1 MILVEE
7 GQSPLI
13 LCLPGSGTD
22 VPKPVS
28 ARFNATGRLQADL
41 SWRLERLF
49 GFGTE
54 LGLTVLRSSISRYV
68 IDVDKDPATP
78 LSAAFDP
85 LAALCPATTLD
96 GKHIYLDG
104 EEPGPTEIEQRVLL
118 FHAPFHKALRQQV
131 DRLMR
136 RHGTVV
142 LIDCQSMRSHIK
154 GVTGRELPELSIG
167 SAGGTTCDADLR
179 NLFVGTLSGLKDL
192 DLGVDAQTKGGFIVN
207 GFGRPERGVHGLTLL
222 LAQRAYLR
230 HESPPFEPDKAKT
243 ARLQEVLSECFSSLT
258 DWAQEAGRQRKR
270 DSVEAQ
276 PVQAAQEDA
285 PVSSVSNKD
294 DAIFTDAEDDD
305 DAAAVEAESVASGEA
320 DAEPGQ
326 TEPDDGSGPPVT
338 REASSGS
345 DRPVALL
352 VAE

>member
-13 LCLPGSGTD
+13 LCLPNSGTD

-49 GFGTE
+49 GFSAD

-78 LSAAFDP
+78 LAAAFDP

-96 GKHIYLDG
+96 GKNIYQDG

-136 RHGTVV
+136 KHGTVV
-142 LIDCQSMRSHIK
+142 LVDCQSMRSHIK
-154 GVTGRELPELSIG
+154 GVTAEELPELSIG
-167 SAGGTTCDADLR
+167 TADGAACDADLR
-179 NLFVGTLSGLKDL
+179 NLFVGMLSGLKGL
-192 DLGVDAQTKGGFIVN
+192 DLGVDAQTRGGFIVEA
-207 GFGRPERGVHGLTLL
+207 FGRPERGVHGLTLL
-222 LAQRAYLR
+222 IAQRAYLR
-230 HESPPFEPDKAKT
+230 HESPPFEPDKGKAT
-243 ARLQEVLSECFSSLT
+243 RLQEVLSDCFSSLT
-258 DWAQEAGRQRKR
+258 DWAEEAGRDRKR
-270 DSVEAQ
+270 KSVEDP
-276 PVQAAQEDA
+276 PVQAAREEASPPSIPEEDEA
-285 PVSSVSNKD
+285 PVS
-294 DAIFTDAEDDD
+294 DAADD
-305 DAAAVEAESVASGEA
+305 DAASFEEDPVSSDGA
-320 DAEPGQ
+320 DTEPAQ
-326 TEPDDGSGPPVT
+326 TEPDSGSGPAET
-338 REASSGS
+338 REASSEN
-345 DRPVALL
+345 DKPVTLL

>member
-13 LCLPGSGTD
+13 LCLPNSGTD

-49 GFGTE
+49 GFSSD

-78 LSAAFDP
+78 LAAAFDP

-96 GKHIYLDG
+96 GKHIYHDG

-118 FHAPFHKALRQQV
+118 FHAPFHKALRQQI

-136 RHGTVV
+136 KHGTVV
-142 LIDCQSMRSHIK
+142 FIDCQSMRSHIK
-154 GVTGRELPELSIG
+154 GVSGSELPELNIG
-167 SAGGTTCDADLR
+167 SADGTACDADLR

-192 DLGVDAQTKGGFIVN
+192 ELGVDAQTRGGFLVDA
-207 GFGRPERGVHGLTLL
+207 FGRPERGVHGLTLL

-230 HESPPFEPDKAKT
+230 HESPPFEPDKARMT
-243 ARLQEVLSECFSSLT
+243 RLQDVLSDCFSSLT
-258 DWAQEAGRQRKR
+258 DWAEEAGRERKR
-270 DSVEAQ
+270 KSAEVP
-276 PVQAAQEDA
+276 PVQVAEEEA
-285 PVSSVSNKD
+285 VSSVSGSD
-294 DAIFTDAEDDD
+294 DMDLPADDD
-305 DAAAVEAESVASGEA
+305 DEAAAEEERVSSDGSEAET
-320 DAEPGQ
+320 PR
-326 TEPDDGSGPPVT
+326 TEPDSEAGQPVT
-338 REASSGS
+338 QEASSDS
-345 DRPVALL
+345 DKPVTLL